1 MRRIEAVSYTV
12 WPPFAS
18 ERGDHQRR
26 DSCTR
31 TPAVAFGRRHV
42 LPPAPQAVVT
52 QALAALER
60 VLRTLLDEVVE
71 RLVVVLE
78 VWNLRKG
85 ARVFELVQGGLPG
98 TGVPG
103 PVDVLFAQF
112 VANVLVGLG
121 HQHAGQIK
129 F

>member
-1 MRRIEAVSYTV
+1 M
-12 WPPFAS
+12 
-18 ERGDHQRR
+18 
-26 DSCTR
+26 
-31 TPAVAFGRRHV
+31 

-71 RLVVVLE
+71 RLVVELE

-85 ARVFELVQGGLPG
+85 ARVFELVHGGLPG

-112 VANVLVGLG
+112 VANQLVGLG